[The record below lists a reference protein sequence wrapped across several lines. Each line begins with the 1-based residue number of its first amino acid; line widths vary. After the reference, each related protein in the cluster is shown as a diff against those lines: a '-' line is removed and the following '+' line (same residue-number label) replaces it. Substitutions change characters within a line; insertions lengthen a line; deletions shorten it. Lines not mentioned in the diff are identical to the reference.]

1 MMEKRFPGEKTDLN
15 PSHAAI
21 DVSGDANT
29 IFREKS
35 FPDAAPS
42 FIMRHSAPVSS
53 EKFTLIELLVVI
65 AIIAILAG
73 MLLPALQKAREKA
86 YAASCMSNQKQVG
99 YILRSYLDDWKEM
112 IFIGPMNAAGTTDTG
127 WLYLP
132 KQGGYLPSG
141 LKFIV
146 CPKYPPLVPLDGNY
160 TSWMKV
166 SYGILDG
173 NGADSY
179 YKTYLAEYD
188 SGNGFYDFK
197 KNKTPS
203 AFFVVGESLQLDPG
217 NSTKLYRKAMRSKL
231 PIQTRDAT
239 TRPVFP
245 HANRT
250 NLLMLD
256 GHCES
261 LSYPE
266 MRNKFGRMLTN
277 PVKNAGFMYW
287 NQSEQPI
294 PAH

>member
-21 DVSGDANT
+21 DVSRDANT

-112 IFIGPMNAAGTTDTG
+112 IFIGPMNAAETTDTG

-197 KNKTPS
+197 KTKPRPHSSWSENPFSSIPAT
-203 AFFVVGESLQLDPG
+203 AQ
-217 NSTKLYRKAMRSKL
+217 NSTARPCAPSCRFRQETRRRVPFSLMRTE
-231 PIQTRDAT
+231 PI
-239 TRPVFP
+239 
-245 HANRT
+245 
-250 NLLMLD
+250 
-256 GHCES
+256 S
-261 LSYPE
+261 
-266 MRNKFGRMLTN
+266 
-277 PVKNAGFMYW
+277 
-287 NQSEQPI
+287 
-294 PAH
+294 